1 MQAIIN
7 IRDYG
12 AVGDGKTDDTAA
24 IQRAINEN
32 PYATLYVPSGQ
43 FMVSQILIK
52 TGINLLGSTTGS
64 SAFYSINPTGDV
76 FVVDTIASIVVS
88 NIVFTTKTLRTSGAY
103 LIIAPLSGD
112 NTGTKVT
119 NCSFIGSAT
128 GINFRAASTWAVTG
142 CIWNDYKTAIFVQN
156 TCNHDSGDS
165 CITNC
170 AFASGIGGI
179 SVHQVSSGGLKI
191 TANKF
196 LNASYHY
203 LGEYEAGDPTSI
215 LVMTGNSLESA
226 SEASIAFNTTR
237 NRFGQV
243 NISGN
248 QFTMIGK
255 YGIQTV
261 GSQMS
266 CVYIGGN
273 EITVAPTTLAISIGE
288 GEMYTLG
295 TNSING
301 QNGNVP
307 AIAIGTAQVYV
318 APQGIYGFPKKFGGP
333 MTNTTFAVKP

>member
-12 AVGDGKTDDTAA
+12 AIGDGHTDDTAA

-32 PYATLYVPSGQ
+32 PYATIYVPSGQ
-43 FMVSQILIK
+43 FMVSQITIK
-52 TGINLLGSTTGS
+52 TGINLIGDTTGA
-64 SAFYSINPTGDV
+64 SAIYSINLTGDV
-76 FVVDTIASIVVS
+76 FVVNTAASIIVS
-88 NIVFTTKTLRTSGAY
+88 NIVFTTKAQRTSGAY
-103 LIIAPLSGD
+103 LLIAPSSGD
-112 NTGTKVT
+112 NGGSRIT
-119 NCSFIGSAT
+119 NCGFVCGAIG
-128 GINFRAASTWAVTG
+128 IDFRAASTWIVTG
-142 CIWNDYKTAIFVQN
+142 CIWNDYKTAIGVQN
-156 TCNHDSGDS
+156 TWNHDSGDS

-170 AFASGIGGI
+170 VFSSSIGGVSI
-179 SVHQVSSGGLKI
+179 SQISSGGLKI

-196 LNASYHY
+196 LNADYHY
-203 LGEYEAGDPTSI
+203 LGQYEPGDPTSI
-215 LVMTGNSLESA
+215 LVITGNSLESA
-226 SEASIAFNTTR
+226 TEASIAVNTTR
-237 NRFGQV
+237 NRFSQI

-261 GSQMS
+261 GSQLN

-273 EITVAPTTLAISIGE
+273 EMIVAPNTLAIAIGE
-288 GEMYTLG
+288 GDMITLG

-307 AIAIGTAQVYV
+307 AITIGTALTYV
-318 APQGIYGFPKKFGGP
+318 APQGIFGFSKKYGGA